1 MNYITYSWAGDD
13 TNKIPLQIF
22 ILFVSCVVALTLFVY
37 LNAQGEF
44 PPGWTDP
51 VKVGKS
57 GRSFSLLVH
66 DKMWL
71 AFVRWG
77 GEDEEIAI
85 SSSQDGIEWSTP
97 YTFVEK
103 SAEDLIS
110 PGSPEWLKRPNGD
123 IWLLWSSGKGTAEN
137 VTSIVYCA
145 LLKEDG
151 TFSAPHV
158 IHSFDGEIYS
168 FSSIANTSSGG
179 LAMLEAYY
187 PRTSLTIQGKEVEGS
202 IYSNCVVQSA
212 DKTLEWNPPFLLSQT
227 NFAWCIALF
236 LDDQG
241 TIWAVYEECDPIEGT
256 YIRTSEDGTT
266 WSEPHKVPAYVG
278 KEFLQRH
285 NGEYMLFYTVGD
297 TSVYMTRSPDGV
309 KWSSPTLAAHLEKVY
324 DLDVTESDD
333 GTLWMVI
340 EGRGGSY
347 ITQYTDEKYQ
357 TDLYTLKSL
366 HIKNA
371 AACGVVVLVG
381 ASLLFL
387 TRVKSRREQSTSK

>member
-1 MNYITYSWAGDD
+1 MNYITCSWAGDD

-51 VKVGKS
+51 VRVGKS
-57 GRSFSLLVH
+57 GRSFSLLVY
-66 DKMWL
+66 DKIWL

-77 GEDEEIAI
+77 GKDEEIAI
-85 SSSQDGIEWSTP
+85 SYSQDGIEWSTP

-110 PGSPEWLKRPNGD
+110 PGSPKWLKRSNGD
-123 IWLLWSSGKGTAEN
+123 IWLLWSSGQGTAEN
-137 VTSIVYCA
+137 VTGIVHYA

-151 TFSAPHV
+151 TFSTPRV

-179 LAMLEAYY
+179 LAMLEAYC
-187 PRTSLTIQGKEVEGS
+187 PRTSLTIQGKEVQGS

-212 DKTLEWNPPFLLSQT
+212 DETLEWNPPFLLSQT
-227 NFAWCIALF
+227 DFAWCIALF

-241 TIWAVYEECDPIEGT
+241 TIWAVYEESDPIEGT
-256 YIRTSEDGTT
+256 YIRTSEDGIM
-266 WSEPHKVPAYVG
+266 WSEPHKVPAYVS

-285 NGEYMLFYTVGD
+285 NGEYVVFYTVGD

-309 KWSSPTLAAHLEKVY
+309 KWSSPTLAAHLEKAY

-340 EGRGGSY
+340 EGMGGFY

-357 TDLYTLKSL
+357 TDLYTLRSL
-366 HIKNA
+366 RIKNA

-387 TRVKSRREQSTSK
+387 TRKER